1 MASTYRNTAI
11 ALCALLAWSS
21 VAQALNPQPPVLVSR
36 RQTDGQ
42 PAFAYCAAPRFDAS
56 TRFLGFGC
64 DGFLT
69 LGDTNDRS
77 DSFLLDRVTGVME
90 LISRSS
96 TGEQTRYPSG
106 GGIPSEDG
114 NRVVFLGT
122 GPLHPDY
129 GPPPQLEVGR
139 NAIYLRHR
147 DSGQTELISRDAFG
161 ANLWGAGVSFPDANL
176 ARNEVLFSY
185 NGDIRVG
192 PDPSNN
198 IAEQLWVR
206 NWETGEVELV
216 SATPAGMP
224 SLGGGSVGKFS
235 ASGRYVVFSNAGN
248 DLGPAARPNDQN
260 LYLRDRV
267 TGNIE
272 RLTYPWQG
280 GEFQAP
286 PPFQFYISSGPR
298 VSADGRFVVFS
309 SNSGELHPDSPG
321 DGGSYVYLLDR
332 QNGQLDLLSRTPGYV
347 SGNFSPDISDD
358 GRYIAWMSRNFS
370 FQGPANPP
378 PSMRALWVLDRQT
391 GQRVNVA
398 ESLGPLDGD
407 TGISLD
413 LSGDGSMIAFTWRI
427 ADPTHPQY
435 RLDMVYTVDLRGPQ
449 PYVAPQ
455 PVPIMPDRWALYGL
469 GSLLLLLGLRRL
481 RRHVAAVQRG

>member
-1 MASTYRNTAI
+1 MATTFPNSAL

-21 VAQALNPQPPVLVSR
+21 LAQALDPQPPVLVSR

-56 TRFLGFGC
+56 TRFLAFGC

-69 LGDTNDRS
+69 PGDTNDRS
-77 DSFLLDRVTGVME
+77 DSFLLDRVTGVIE

-96 TGEQTRYPSG
+96 TGEQIRFPSG
-106 GGIPSEDG
+106 GGVPSEDG
-114 NRVVFLGT
+114 NRVVFIGT

-129 GPPPQLEVGR
+129 GPPPLLEVGR

-147 DSGQTELISRDAFG
+147 DSGQTDLISRDAFG
-161 ANLWGAGVSFPDANL
+161 ANLQGNGVSFQDAKSS
-176 ARNEVLFSY
+176 RNEVLLSY

-192 PDPSNN
+192 PNPSNS
-198 IAEQLWVR
+198 IAAQLWVR
-206 NWETGEVELV
+206 NWETGEIELV

-248 DLGPAARPNDQN
+248 DLGPPARPNDQN

-267 TGNIE
+267 TGSID

-280 GEFQAP
+280 GEFQVP
-286 PPFQFYISSGPR
+286 PPVQFRTTGSPR
-298 VSADGRFVVFS
+298 ISADGRFVVFS
-309 SNSGELHPDSPG
+309 SSSRELHPDPETLSG
-321 DGGSYVYLLDR
+321 TRLYLLDR
-332 QNGQLDLLSRTPGYV
+332 QTRELEHLSSTPGY
-347 SGNFSPDISDD
+347 SSFNAHADISDD
-358 GRYIAWMSRNFS
+358 GRYVAWASRNFT
-370 FQGPANPP
+370 FQGPPNPP
-378 PSMRALWVLDRQT
+378 PSLRALWVLDRQT

-398 ESLGPLDGD
+398 ESLGPLHGD

-435 RLDMVYTVDLRGPQ
+435 RVDMLYTVDLRGPQ

-455 PVPIMPDRWALYGL
+455 PVPSMPDRWALYGL
-469 GSLLLLLGLRRL
+469 GSLLLLFGLHHLRRP
-481 RRHVAAVQRG
+481 R